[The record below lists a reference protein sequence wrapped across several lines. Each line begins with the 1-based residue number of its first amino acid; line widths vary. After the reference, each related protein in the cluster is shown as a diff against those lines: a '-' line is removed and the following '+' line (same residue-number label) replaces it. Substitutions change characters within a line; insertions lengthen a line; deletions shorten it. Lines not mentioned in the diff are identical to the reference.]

1 MVAIFQMSCCE
12 RKLIH
17 GRYAGHDG
25 VPITKSKCPFGCVT
39 RNKKDGVAIRFVEL
53 KVESMVAPELLDRWK
68 YGKSGDLWHKYNRQ
82 WLKAKEAVDQGR
94 APEPKWKKA
103 KKK

>member
-1 MVAIFQMSCCE
+1 MVAIFEMSCCG

-25 VPITKSKCPFGCVT
+25 VLITKSSCPFGCVI
-39 RNKKDGVAIRFVEL
+39 RNKKAGVAIRFVEL
-53 KVESMVAPELLDRWK
+53 KVESMVAPELLKRWK
-68 YGKSGDLWHKYNRQ
+68 YANAPDLWHKYNRA
-82 WLKAKEAVDQGR
+82 WLKSKEAVDQGR
-94 APEPKWKKA
+94 APESKEKKE